1 MKVPTNLI
9 KDIVNHYT
17 DKITAIYGKE
27 EASQLIW
34 ILTEHFFGVDRMK
47 LARNP
52 ELRIT
57 ESEMLTIHFAVKEL
71 SNHKPV
77 QYITGETEF
86 YGCKFL
92 LNKNVLIPRP
102 ETEQMVQNI
111 VDLVSDNQAIKS
123 IIDLGTGSGCIAV
136 SLAKHLPNCQIYAC
150 DISSSAL
157 ELAGSNSQLNGTDV
171 QFLNFNLLDMSDLER
186 LPVVDM
192 IVSNPPYV
200 TEKEKSLMKP
210 NVLEY
215 EPHLALFVPDEDPL
229 LFYRQIALLAQ
240 KKLKPGGYMML
251 EINEMYGNELLDLF
265 ESFRFT
271 ETKVLKD
278 FHGKDRF
285 IFSVK
290 TL

>member
-1 MKVPTNLI
+1 MKVPTNLV

-17 DKITAIYGKE
+17 EKITSIYGKD

-71 SNHKPV
+71 SKHKPV

-86 YGCKFL
+86 LGCRFL
-92 LNKNVLIPRP
+92 LNENVLIPRP
-102 ETEQMVQNI
+102 ETEQMVQLI
-111 VDLVSDNQAIKS
+111 VDLVSDNQLVKS
-123 IIDLGTGSGCIAV
+123 IIDVGTGSGCIAV
-136 SLAKHLPNCQIYAC
+136 SLAKHLLQCQVYAC
-150 DISSSAL
+150 DVSAPAL
-157 ELAGSNSQLNGTDV
+157 GLAASNAQLNEAKVNFFEFDL
-171 QFLNFNLLDMSDLER
+171 LNLSDSER
-186 LPVVDM
+186 LPVFDM
-192 IVSNPPYV
+192 LVSNPPYV
-200 TEKEKSLMKP
+200 TERDKKQMQP

-229 LFYRQIALLAQ
+229 LFYRQLALFAQ
-240 KKLKPGGYMML
+240 KNLRSGGFIMF
-251 EINEMYGNELLDLF
+251 EINELYGQELKIMLKDC
-265 ESFRFT
+265 RFS
-271 ETKVLKD
+271 EIKILKD

-285 IFSVK
+285 ISARK
-290 TL
+290 IE